1 MGVALH
7 YINGANRPHRNDVM
21 NLKDKTIVVSGA
33 SRGIGLA
40 IALRAARDGANI
52 VAAAKTGDPHPS
64 LPGTIYTAAAEIE
77 AAGGHALPIICD
89 VRDEAQIQAVVEK
102 TISTF
107 DRIDALVLCASAI
120 ILQGTLEIPTKKF
133 DLMTDVNQRGTFLMG
148 RACLPH
154 LVKAENP
161 HILTISP
168 PLDFSDHWWGDH
180 LPWTMMKYSMSLCV
194 RGWAQEFKEAGVAAN
209 ALWPQTTIST
219 AATKWLNDEVFANSR
234 KPEIM
239 ADAAYWILTQ
249 KTRQCSGNYFLDE
262 TVLRDSG
269 VTDFDVYANNP
280 SNPLFTDLL
289 VDEPDGL
296 YFKSVV

>member
-1 MGVALH
+1 
-7 YINGANRPHRNDVM
+7 M

-40 IALRAARDGANI
+40 IALRAARDGANLVI
-52 VAAAKTGDPHPS
+52 VAKTADPHPS

-77 AAGGHALPIICD
+77 AAGGQALPIVCD
-89 VRDEAQIQAVVEK
+89 VRDDAQIQSAVEK

-107 DRIDALVLCASAI
+107 EGIDALVLNASALA
-120 ILQGTLEIPTKKF
+120 LQGTLDISVKRF
-133 DLMTDVNQRGTFLMG
+133 DLMADINQRGTFLMG
-148 RACLPH
+148 RACLPS
-154 LVKAENP
+154 LMKAANP
-161 HILTISP
+161 HILAISP
-168 PLDFSDHWWGDH
+168 PLDISDHWWGDH

-194 RGWAQEFKEAGVAAN
+194 RGWAQEFKEASVAAN
-209 ALWPQTTIST
+209 TLWPRTTIST
-219 AATKWLNDEVFANSR
+219 AATKLLGDEVFAKSR

-249 KTRQCSGNYFLDE
+249 SSRQCTGNYFLDE

-269 VTDFDVYANNP
+269 VTDFDAYANDP
-280 SNPLFTDLL
+280 SKPVFLDLL

-296 YFKSVV
+296 YFTSAVL